1 MYGQI
6 EQSEE
11 RIFQKSTLRVFGI
24 WVLLSFIVIF
34 TNMTSVLFP
43 RDKETEFVGL
53 FLI

>member
-6 EQSEE
+6 EQREE

-24 WVLLSFIVIF
+24 WVLVCFIVMSI
-34 TNMTSVLFP
+34 FP